1 MDEKIEAK
9 IKFADRAAAIVLR
22 WPDINSSNSMID
34 LADAFKNIR
43 KEVGYPEELPHPA
56 DQKLLFIRAEQGDT
70 SVSLYFRE
78 EVSPSYVLNFI
89 ISDAQGDFNEFAIDV
104 GESLAVE
111 AGTKQEDGTYKY
123 TVS

>member
-1 MDEKIEAK
+1 MDEKTEAQL
-9 IKFADRAAAIVLR
+9 KFADRAATIALL

-34 LADAFKNIR
+34 LVDAFKKIR
-43 KEVGYPEELPHPA
+43 KEAGYPEKLPRPA

-78 EVSPSYVLNFI
+78 EVDPSYVLNFI
-89 ISDAQGDFNEFAIDV
+89 VSDAQGDFNEFTVDIED
-104 GESLAVE
+104 SLAAE
-111 AGTKQEDGTYKY
+111 AGVKQEDGTYKY